1 MTQDTPS
8 IAASEGD
15 WIEWKGGECPV
26 PPETLV
32 AIILRSGTVCGDK
45 FPLTALHWDDCDS
58 DEPSNWL
65 HTGAADDII
74 AYRIV
79 RTALQEQSK

>member
-15 WIEWKGGECPV
+15 WIEWNGGECPV
-26 PPETLV
+26 DPETPVQVLLGGETP
-32 AIILRSGTVCGDK
+32 AK
-45 FPLTALHWDDCDS
+45 FDPEIEKAKNWDFT
-58 DEPSNWL
+58 WA
-65 HTGAADDII
+65 GAMPEDYDII

-79 RTALQEQSK
+79 RTALQEHSE

>member
-15 WIEWKGGECPV
+15 WIEWKGGRCPV
-26 PPETLV
+26 
-32 AIILRSGTVCGDK
+32 RSGTLVDVRHRDG
-45 FPLTALHWDDCDS
+45 
-58 DEPSNWL
+58 
-65 HTGAADDII
+65 GASLNVPAGHYTKAWRDAEHRFWASENHHSDII

-79 RTALQEQSK
+79 RTALQEQSL